1 MCDYEGR
8 KVLIR
13 EEEGLSQEYE
23 FKKTLHHAKNT
34 IEDSSRNHGDE
45 DLLEVPVVMACN
57 LLKLRDTI
65 YDMVFANLTWESSQ
79 PLVQLISQHN
89 IDSPVEWMIKK
100 LLPLVQCIRCE
111 EVQQTCHEYVMT
123 KMRVAPVLPERLVN
137 PN

>member
-1 MCDYEGR
+1 MKFLMCDYEGR

-34 IEDSSRNHGDE
+34 IGDSSSNHGDE
-45 DLLEVPVVMACN
+45 DLLEVPVLMACN

-65 YDMVFANLTWESSQ
+65 FDMVFANLTWESSQ

-100 LLPLVQCIRCE
+100 TFATGAMHQV
-111 EVQQTCHEYVMT
+111 
-123 KMRVAPVLPERLVN
+123 
-137 PN
+137 